1 MNTAEVDAPCTDAG
15 IDSAR
20 IRVLIGSA
28 LAYAGGTHTV
38 ADVLDAISR
47 GDAQLWSG
55 PNSCIVTEIDRQPR
69 QSILNFFLAAGIA
82 SELEAMEPGIVAWGR
97 TQGCTDARFV
107 GRKGWA
113 KSFLPRK
120 GWHVAD
126 LIIMEKSLVE
136 MPYNG

>member
-1 MNTAEVDAPCTDAG
+1 MDGPCTDAG

-38 ADVLDAISR
+38 ADVLEAISR

-55 PNSCIVTEIDRQPR
+55 PNSCIVTEINRQPR

-97 TQGCTDARFV
+97 TQGCSMARFL
-107 GRKGWA
+107 GRKGW
-113 KSFLPRK
+113 KRSFLPRA
-120 GWHVAD
+120 GWVD
-126 LIIMEKSLVE
+126 TGDVVMEKQL
-136 MPYNG
+136 